1 MNHQEFI
8 PGFRQVKQF
17 VLLGLCSHVQASD
30 RIFLMVKHSVFP
42 QVSSCAPKENKKW
55 ENHLIKEHCREP
67 TNSREGAILPNFVSQ
82 KSSEIL
88 HSLQCVIK
96 FKFDP
101 ALHTTEPPVQCS
113 WEFSWIFSELSGV
126 WFLFFQC
133 KFNTYNVLPKSV
145 NKNGLGY
152 HAQSEEKQWPVS
164 PELKKAS
171 FKTGWLMKA
180 QQQTKFKCKE
190 SIQSQA
196 RYLSLF
202 FHVTRVSLDHRC
214 FFV

>member
-101 ALHTTEPPVQCS
+101 ALHITEPPVQCS
-113 WEFSWIFSELSGV
+113 WEFSWIFLS
-126 WFLFFQC
+126 FLVFDFSFF
-133 KFNTYNVLPKSV
+133 NVNLIPTMYFQNEFIKM
-145 NKNGLGY
+145 
-152 HAQSEEKQWPVS
+152 
-164 PELKKAS
+164 
-171 FKTGWLMKA
+171 GWDIMHRLRRNSG
-180 QQQTKFKCKE
+180 QFH
-190 SIQSQA
+190 
-196 RYLSLF
+196 LS
-202 FHVTRVSLDHRC
+202 
-214 FFV
+214 